1 MIRIS
6 DLGLHQG
13 RFHLQA
19 VSLHIPQGGYGILMG
34 PSGCGKTTLLEC
46 VAGVRSY
53 STGHITIGNRCVDG
67 LVPGARDIGYVPQD
81 RALFPGLAIYRQLA
95 FALEIR
101 RQPSEGIARRVE
113 ELSHLLGIEKLLDR
127 MPSHLSGGEAQ
138 RVALGRALAAK
149 PRALLLDEPLSNLDV
164 TLHGDVCELLQ
175 RVHHETGVTVLHV
188 THNPNEATQLGT
200 DVFHMEDGH
209 IVKCSQTIRPR

>member
-13 RFHLQA
+13 RFHLQK
-19 VSLHIPQGGYGILMG
+19 VSLNIPQGGYGILMG

-53 STGHITIGNRCVDG
+53 RAGHITIGDRCVDG

-101 RQPSEGIARRVE
+101 RQPSEAIARRVE
-113 ELSHLLGIEKLLDR
+113 ELAHLLGIEKLLDR

-138 RVALGRALAAK
+138 RVALGRALSAK

-164 TLHGDVCELLQ
+164 TLHEDMCELLQ
-175 RVHHETGVTVLHV
+175 HVHHETGVTVLHV
-188 THNPNEATQLGT
+188 THNPDEAAQLGT
-200 DVFHMEDGH
+200 EVFSMEDGKT
-209 IVKCSQTIRPR
+209 IKRTEGSQP